1 MSRKFQIKAVPSSW
15 LENNGRRLDCGPYMS
30 GALEARELLRK
41 HITEPLSKVTSEIYH
56 AGRESRIW
64 VDSPEHGVPF
74 MGSTDILAMDLSCL
88 PLISK
93 KQIASNPKFSIGKGW
108 TLITRSG
115 TVGRMAFARSDMDGV
130 ACSEHVMRVVPNES
144 SIKPGYLYG
153 YLSSRF
159 GVPIVVSGTYGAI
172 IQHIEPDHISGL
184 PVPRLGDVEERA
196 HNLVEKASELR
207 LEAAKQIQNASL
219 RFLSAAGIEDISAYD
234 WIQRSGR
241 IGFST
246 TISKNILRAVNYIPL
261 NQELA
266 DTVKRESSS
275 WRPLGELTL
284 PGTLRRGLRFKRID
298 AEPEFGVRL
307 VGQRE
312 GFHLVPEGR
321 FIAKSH
327 LPNDPLIYVP
337 EGTIVVASQGGI
349 NETDSFARAQ
359 FMFGKRLEY
368 IYSEHFLRIIADQS
382 KILRGALFAY
392 IRSNLAFRL
401 LRSCAV
407 GSMQQDFHPD
417 LLAEIPVPII
427 SDDESIAIDA
437 IVRNAFQKYDEAIDC
452 EDLARTLVERT
463 IEEGGR

>member
-144 SIKPGYLYG
+144 SIKPGYLYA

-184 PVPRLGDVEERA
+184 PVPRLGSG
-196 HNLVEKASELR
+196 LV
-207 LEAAKQIQNASL
+207 N
-219 RFLSAAGIEDISAYD
+219 
-234 WIQRSGR
+234 
-241 IGFST
+241 
-246 TISKNILRAVNYIPL
+246 
-261 NQELA
+261 
-266 DTVKRESSS
+266 
-275 WRPLGELTL
+275 
-284 PGTLRRGLRFKRID
+284 
-298 AEPEFGVRL
+298 
-307 VGQRE
+307 
-312 GFHLVPEGR
+312 
-321 FIAKSH
+321 
-327 LPNDPLIYVP
+327 
-337 EGTIVVASQGGI
+337 
-349 NETDSFARAQ
+349 
-359 FMFGKRLEY
+359 
-368 IYSEHFLRIIADQS
+368 
-382 KILRGALFAY
+382 
-392 IRSNLAFRL
+392 
-401 LRSCAV
+401 
-407 GSMQQDFHPD
+407 
-417 LLAEIPVPII
+417 
-427 SDDESIAIDA
+427 
-437 IVRNAFQKYDEAIDC
+437 
-452 EDLARTLVERT
+452 
-463 IEEGGR
+463 

>member
-144 SIKPGYLYG
+144 SIKPGYLYA

-219 RFLSAAGIEDISAYD
+219 RFLSA
-234 WIQRSGR
+234 
-241 IGFST
+241 
-246 TISKNILRAVNYIPL
+246 
-261 NQELA
+261 LA
-266 DTVKRESSS
+266 
-275 WRPLGELTL
+275 
-284 PGTLRRGLRFKRID
+284 
-298 AEPEFGVRL
+298 
-307 VGQRE
+307 
-312 GFHLVPEGR
+312 
-321 FIAKSH
+321 
-327 LPNDPLIYVP
+327 
-337 EGTIVVASQGGI
+337 
-349 NETDSFARAQ
+349 
-359 FMFGKRLEY
+359 
-368 IYSEHFLRIIADQS
+368 
-382 KILRGALFAY
+382 
-392 IRSNLAFRL
+392 
-401 LRSCAV
+401 
-407 GSMQQDFHPD
+407 
-417 LLAEIPVPII
+417 
-427 SDDESIAIDA
+427 
-437 IVRNAFQKYDEAIDC
+437 
-452 EDLARTLVERT
+452 
-463 IEEGGR
+463 